1 MKILGIIPARGGSK
15 GVPGKNIKML
25 GGKPLIWYSFEMAKN
40 TNLFS
45 DIILSTEDEEIANVG
60 RSLGISI
67 PFLRPKELAADH
79 TKSIDVVLH
88 CVNEQL
94 KYGFNYDIVI
104 LLQPTSPFRDPLLI
118 ENAIKIYE
126 QRNADSLVSVRK
138 VPSHFNPHWLF
149 ESDKN
154 NVLKISTGEKEI
166 ISRRQELPDA
176 YYRDGQLYITS
187 IEVLMQKQTFLGDKL
202 TYIVNDSEGSA
213 INIDTMYD
221 WSKAEEYILKN
232 KIEY

>member
-1 MKILGIIPARGGSK
+1 MRILGVIPARGGSK

-25 GGKPLIWYSFEMAKN
+25 GGKPLIWYSFEMAKK

-45 DIILSTEDEEIANVG
+45 DIILSTEDDEIANVG

-67 PFLRPKELAADH
+67 PSLRPKELAADH
-79 TKSIDVVLH
+79 TKSIDVVLY
-88 CVNEQL
+88 CINEQL

-104 LLQPTSPFRDPLLI
+104 LLQPTSPFRDSFLI
-118 ENAIKIYE
+118 ENALKIYE
-126 QRNADSLVSVRK
+126 ERNADSLVSVRK

-149 ESDKN
+149 ESDEN
-154 NVLKISTGEKEI
+154 NMLRISTGENEI

-176 YYRDGQLYITS
+176 FYRDGQLYITS
-187 IEVLMQKQTFLGDKL
+187 VEVLMQKQSFLGDKL
-202 TYIVNDSEGSA
+202 TYIVNESEGSA
-213 INIDTMYD
+213 INIDTMDD
-221 WSKAEEYILKN
+221 WYQAEKYLLNN

>member
-25 GGKPLIWYSFEMAKN
+25 GGKPLIWYSFEMAKK

-60 RSLGISI
+60 RGLGISV
-67 PFLRPKELAADH
+67 PSLRPKELAEDH
-79 TKSIDVVLH
+79 TKSIDVVIH
-88 CVNEQL
+88 CIHEQL
-94 KYGFNYDIVI
+94 KFGFSYDIVI

-118 ENAIKIYE
+118 ENAVKIYK

-149 ESDKN
+149 ESDEN
-154 NVLKISTGEKEI
+154 NMLRISTGEKEI

-187 IEVLMQKQTFLGDKL
+187 VEVLMQKKTFLGNKL

-213 INIDTMYD
+213 VNIDTMDD

-232 KIEY
+232 KIVY